1 MCQKTWKD
9 EIITK
14 IYVVSEVCCEFL
26 ERSTV
31 LPFDIFSFP

>member
-14 IYVVSEVCCEFL
+14 IYLVSELCCEFL
-26 ERSTV
+26 EPD
-31 LPFDIFSFP
+31 LGL